1 MPAPSN
7 NFFAGVEVAPS
18 VMRAAVVSDEGEVV
32 ARREATYQADSF
44 TADLA
49 SLVSALREAG
59 EIQCVGLAV
68 PGLVNRET
76 DRVLVSTGLPSFVR
90 ADLHADLMKATGS
103 RLELEN
109 DANAAAYGEFKLG
122 AAREAHDFFYIYL
135 GDSVGGA
142 FILDGKLWTG
152 ASGCAGEIGHTMINP
167 DGIQCE
173 CGNIGCLETVAS
185 APNIVRRARER
196 LNRDST
202 SSLSRL
208 ATTDD
213 FTAADLAREA
223 TNGDDFSIMMIER
236 TGKFIGTA
244 VAGIINLLSPER
256 IVLGGAVMEAGEL
269 ILTPVMQE
277 AGKRAF
283 QPCFESTKIVGGE
296 LGLDAVAI
304 GAALLA
310 RDA

>member
-1 MPAPSN
+1 
-7 NFFAGVEVAPS
+7 
-18 VMRAAVVSDEGEVV
+18 
-32 ARREATYQADSF
+32 
-44 TADLA
+44 LA
-49 SLVSALREAG
+49 SLVSALRESG

-76 DRVLVSTGLPSFVR
+76 DRVLFSTGVPSFVG
-90 ADLHADLMKATGS
+90 ADLHAELTKATGL
-103 RLELEN
+103 RVELEN
-109 DANAAAYGEFKLG
+109 DANAAAYAEYKLG
-122 AAREAHDFFYIYL
+122 AGREGRDFFYIYI

-142 FILDGKLWTG
+142 FIVDGKLWTG

-185 APNIVRRARER
+185 APNIARRARER

-208 ATTDD
+208 ATTDN
-213 FTAADLAREA
+213 FTASDLAHEA

-236 TGKFIGTA
+236 TGKFIGRA
-244 VAGIINLLSPER
+244 VADIINLLSPQR
-256 IVLGGAVMEAGEL
+256 VVLGGAVMEAREL
-269 ILTPVMQE
+269 ILAPIVKE
-277 AGKRAF
+277 AGKRSF
-283 QPCFESTKIVGGE
+283 QPCFEATKIVAGE
-296 LGLDAVAI
+296 LGVDAVSV

-310 RDA
+310 RDN